1 MCLLCASTE
10 VAETA
15 LLPELQV
22 PTMLQGYKCSLLQ
35 HSAESV
41 SAEEHVWSA
50 AGVSVFQ
57 VVHRRDG
64 AE

>member
-1 MCLLCASTE
+1 
-10 VAETA
+10 
-15 LLPELQV
+15 
-22 PTMLQGYKCSLLQ
+22 MLQDYKCSLLQ
-35 HSAESV
+35 HNAVSVRAEGGLWSA
-41 SAEEHVWSA
+41 A

>member
-1 MCLLCASTE
+1 MLCASTAAA
-10 VAETA
+10 VPETA

-41 SAEEHVWSA
+41 RAEGQLLSA

-57 VVHRRDG
+57 VVHRKDG